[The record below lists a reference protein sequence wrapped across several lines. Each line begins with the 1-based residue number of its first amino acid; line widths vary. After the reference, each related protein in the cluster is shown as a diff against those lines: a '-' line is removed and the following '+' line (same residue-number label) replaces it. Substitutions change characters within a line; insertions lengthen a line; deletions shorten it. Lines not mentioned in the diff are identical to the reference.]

1 MADLVKRGK
10 ESGAADLVLDA
21 DPAKVKHRGKKH

>member
-1 MADLVKRGK
+1 MADLKKRGK

-21 DPAKVKHRGKKH
+21 APAKGKSGHKRH